1 MDTLE
6 QDAIERSELLEGQP
20 DLVHFRL
27 LAQAKPCT
35 KAAQVR
41 QFWPEIKAA
50 LAAGHRLK
58 DIRDWLKEAG
68 IEIGYARLSDYVCQL
83 KRLEASAMASAG
95 IPETKHSG
103 VVRNNSL
110 DHRGHSGTRPDPC
123 PSRTFVSAVM
133 CSLILRWTISLI
145 FTVIVFSLGF
155 LIGRTL

>member
-6 QDAIERSELLEGQP
+6 QDTVEKRDVLEGQP
-20 DLVHFRL
+20 DLLHFRL
-27 LAQAKPCT
+27 LAQATPCT

-58 DIRDWLKEAG
+58 DIRNWLKEAG
-68 IEIGYARLSDYVCQL
+68 IEIGYARLCDYVCQL
-83 KRLEASAMASAG
+83 KRLEASKLASDG

-103 VVRNNSL
+103 LVRNNSL
-110 DHRGHSGTRPDPC
+110 DHQKHSGTRPDPG
-123 PSRTFVSAVM
+123 PTRRLVSAVM
-133 CSLILRWTISLI
+133 GSLILRWTISLT

-155 LIGRTL
+155 LIGRAL